1 MRLSFVALVI
11 SLVHSPALAQS
22 RPTLDALI
30 DRWAADNDVYVT
42 KRVREEAI
50 AEMVRPASPECRAVD
65 VTPQNSDGSITK
77 RKEQNCQEVTKAIT
91 AAPGET
97 YEQTRFKGF
106 WAGSIERYSTI
117 RLSVQPAPPRDYTV
131 AINGEDCQAIES
143 GVYKVP
149 NGPVEVRVVRPGKT
163 PCRWSGRVTDGRTQ
177 EVVCNF

>member
-1 MRLSFVALVI
+1 MRFSFVAVAITLVN
-11 SLVHSPALAQS
+11 SPALAQS
-22 RPTLDALI
+22 SPALDALI

-50 AEMVRPASPECRAVD
+50 AEMVLPAKPVCRIVD
-65 VTPQNSDGSITK
+65 VTIRNPDGSTTT
-77 RKEQNCQEVTKAIT
+77 RKEQNCQELTKAVT

-106 WAGSIERYSTI
+106 WTGWIERYATI

-131 AINGEDCQAIES
+131 GINGEDCKAVES

-149 NGPVEVRVVRPGKT
+149 NGPVEVRVVRQGRT